1 MKRYIDIEN
10 ELDLEGPIGEV
21 IARLI
26 QLQERFGS
34 YEDLRIN
41 EDYCNEGGC
50 TYDLQR
56 LETDEEYENRLKE
69 EEARVKLR
77 EDREREEYN
86 RLKKKFGE

>member
-10 ELDLEGPIGEV
+10 TLDLDGPIDEV
-21 IARLI
+21 IAGLI

-41 EDYCNEGGC
+41 EDYCYEGGC

-56 LETDEEYENRLKE
+56 LETDDEYKNRLKE
-69 EEARVKLR
+69 EEVLVKSR

-86 RLKKKFGE
+86 RLKKKFDK